1 LVAYGAPEQ
10 TSSWNLVIVPARSE
24 PGRRLAVVAGL
35 LAALLVAAGC
45 TSGGRSE
52 SGGQATGSTAA
63 PAAPAQPLEVELV
76 ATAKVPPGGLSAK
89 RAAQRAAPGLEK
101 FLDRYLTEA
110 YVDAAGGKADWNGL
124 LGLFDTPVRASARKQ
139 LDALS
144 LGAAAPTVSALRPS
158 RASARAVVLYGA
170 QRPEAATVRLAF
182 DATADTGQGSG
193 QVHLRSVLQLLAS
206 GEGWRIAAFDS
217 RTGPPR

>member
-1 LVAYGAPEQ
+1 M
-10 TSSWNLVIVPARSE
+10 IVPARSN
-24 PGRRLAVVAGL
+24 PGPRLALVASL
-35 LAALLVAAGC
+35 LASVLLAAGC

-52 SGGQATGSTAA
+52 PGGQATGSTAA
-63 PAAPAQPLEVELV
+63 PATPAQPLRIQVV

-110 YVDAAGGKADWNGL
+110 YVDAAGGKPDWNGL

-144 LGAAAPTVSALRPS
+144 LGAAAPQVSAVRPS

-170 QRPEAATVRLAF
+170 QRPQAATVRLAF
-182 DATADTGQGSG
+182 DATADTAQGSG
-193 QVHLRSVLQLLAS
+193 QVHLRSVLQLLAA
-206 GEGWRIAAFDS
+206 GESWRIAAFDS
-217 RTGPPR
+217 RTGPPK

>member
-1 LVAYGAPEQ
+1 
-10 TSSWNLVIVPARSE
+10 VIVPARSN
-24 PGRRLAVVAGL
+24 PGPRLALVASL
-35 LAALLVAAGC
+35 LASVLLAAGC

-52 SGGQATGSTAA
+52 PGGQATGSTAA
-63 PAAPAQPLEVELV
+63 PATPAQPLRIQVV

-110 YVDAAGGKADWNGL
+110 YVDAAGGKPDWNGL

-144 LGAAAPTVSALRPS
+144 LGAAAPQVSAVRPS

-170 QRPEAATVRLAF
+170 HRPQAATVRLAF
-182 DATADTGQGSG
+182 DATADTAQGSG
-193 QVHLRSVLQLLAS
+193 QVHLRSVLQLLAA
-206 GEGWRIAAFDS
+206 GESWRIAAFDS
-217 RTGPPR
+217 RTGPPK

>member
-1 LVAYGAPEQ
+1 M
-10 TSSWNLVIVPARSE
+10 IVPPRSN
-24 PGRRLAVVAGL
+24 PGRRLALVAGL
-35 LAALLVAAGC
+35 LASLLLTALAAGC
-45 TSGGRSE
+45 TSGGRSG

-63 PAAPAQPLEVELV
+63 PAAPALQLELV

-110 YVDAAGGKADWNGL
+110 YVDAAGGKPDWNGL
-124 LGLFDTPVRASARKQ
+124 LGLFDTPVRASARTQ

-144 LGAAAPTVSALRPS
+144 LGAAAPEVSALRPS
-158 RASARAVVLYGA
+158 RASAHAVVLYGA
-170 QRPEAATVRLAF
+170 QRPQAATVRLAF
-182 DATADTGQGSG
+182 DATADTAKGSG
-193 QVHLRSVLQLLAS
+193 QVHLRSVLQLLAT

-217 RTGPPR
+217 RTGPPK